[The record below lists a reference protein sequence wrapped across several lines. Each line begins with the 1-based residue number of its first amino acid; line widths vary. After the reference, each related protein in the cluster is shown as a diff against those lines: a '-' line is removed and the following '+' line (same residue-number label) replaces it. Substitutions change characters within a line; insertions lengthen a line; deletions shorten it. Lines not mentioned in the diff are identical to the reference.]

1 MTTHTSQETEIQGAS
16 SSAAPLAEAAR
27 HGSSRMLESYL
38 GDVEYLLREGLWSE
52 AEPLALALPHICAAL
67 SHVDLGS
74 SRARFLEWCDAWVR
88 PSKADTSMSVP
99 KPADLLR
106 LAVEHGADIDSSE
119 GAAPVV
125 PLRPLRQLRLRRLSR
140 AAPARRRGALTDV
153 RDLHCE
159 PAREAC
165 LALLEAVRRWYSDW
179 AAQDG
184 TVQLN
189 LARLAVL
196 R

>member
-1 MTTHTSQETEIQGAS
+1 MPTHGGHETGGEERVPATGCAVY
-16 SSAAPLAEAAR
+16 R

-38 GDVEYLLREGLWSE
+38 GDVEYLLREGLWGE

-67 SHVDLGS
+67 SHLDLAS
-74 SRARFLEWCDAWVR
+74 SRERFQEWCEAWVR
-88 PSKADTSMSVP
+88 PPVADTSLSVP
-99 KPADLLR
+99 KPEQLYR
-106 LAVEHGADIDSSE
+106 LATERGADTPAEQSPS
-119 GAAPVV
+119 V

-140 AAPARRRGALTDV
+140 AAPARRRGTLTDL
-153 RDLHCE
+153 RGLREE

-165 LALLEAVRRWYSDW
+165 VVLVEAVRRWYSDW
-179 AAQDG
+179 AALDA
-184 TVQLN
+184 TVQAN

>member
-1 MTTHTSQETEIQGAS
+1 MSTHSSQPAESQGV
-16 SSAAPLAEAAR
+16 SAATSLSAPGHR
-27 HGSSRMLESYL
+27 GSSRMLESYL

-74 SRARFLEWCDAWVR
+74 SRERFLEWCEAWVR

-99 KPADLLR
+99 QAADLYR
-106 LAVEHGADIDSSE
+106 LAVEHGADLESLP

-125 PLRPLRQLRLRRLSR
+125 PVRPLRQLRLRRLSR
-140 AAPARRRGALTDV
+140 AAPARRRGALTDL
-153 RDLHCE
+153 RDVHCE
-159 PAREAC
+159 PTREAC
-165 LALLEAVRRWYSDW
+165 VALLGAVRRWYSDW
-179 AAQDG
+179 AARDG

>member
-1 MTTHTSQETEIQGAS
+1 MSTHSSQPTEGQGVTPATAL
-16 SSAAPLAEAAR
+16 SAPSH
-27 HGSSRMLESYL
+27 HGSSKMLESYL

-74 SRARFLEWCDAWVR
+74 SRDRFLEWCDAWVR
-88 PSKADTSMSVP
+88 PSKADTSMTVP
-99 KPADLLR
+99 KAADLYR
-106 LAVEHGADIDSSE
+106 LAVEHGADVDGSAES
-119 GAAPVV
+119 APVV

-140 AAPARRRGALTDV
+140 AAPARRRGALSEL
-153 RDLHCE
+153 RELHCE

-165 LALLEAVRRWYSDW
+165 VALLEAVRRWYSDW
-179 AAQDG
+179 AARDG